1 MKGCG
6 DEGGVV
12 MKGVVMKGCGDEGGV
27 VRGMWGGRCG
37 DEGDV
42 VREVWRG
49 TLVQKM
55 LSLQCLLVGPFIPCQ
70 NS

>member
-12 MKGVVMKGCGDEGGV
+12 M
-27 VRGMWGGRCG
+27 
-37 DEGDV
+37 
-42 VREVWRG
+42 REVWRG
-49 TLVQKM
+49 TLVQKT
-55 LSLQCLLVGPFIPCQ
+55 LSLLCLLVGPFIPCQ